1 MKSNSHLSVIWMTLA
16 RQRAVLPIEPV
27 FPSGVAGPHLT
38 DLTFPPV
45 GAIATPVLRVA
56 AAAVQAF
63 ACFLAV
69 NAVGP
74 KRAELMAL
82 KTVRWDVRMISCY
95 DIKLPSCSP

>member
-38 DLTFPPV
+38 NLTFPPV

-69 NAVGP
+69 NAIGP
-74 KRAELMAL
+74 KRAELVAL
-82 KTVRWDVRMISCY
+82 KQ
-95 DIKLPSCSP
+95 

>member
-1 MKSNSHLSVIWMTLA
+1 MTAEDQGVKKWHDEKAIDSHLSVIWMTLA

-27 FPSGVAGPHLT
+27 FPSGVAGPHFT
-38 DLTFPPV
+38 DVTFPPV

-69 NAVGP
+69 NAIGP

-82 KTVRWDVRMISCY
+82 KQ
-95 DIKLPSCSP
+95 